1 LLSNVTGPDTQ
12 YLMLLYTFLFL
23 IGSEYVGLGNYV
35 PLYRALPLALGLSA
49 LVLIAVVSKYNA
61 SEAFKYKSVN
71 YTLILVFLT
80 MSAMAHGFVRTEAI
94 EPTKTLVGYLIYT
107 IICIFLISEKKE
119 FRLYILV
126 FTLIHV
132 AMVVINVDKLG
143 AERVGSYK
151 AGFFLGDGNDFA
163 WSLNLTFP
171 LALLL
176 ATTTK
181 KILFKYLYF
190 TSAAAIIV
198 GIVGTQSRGAT
209 IALAV
214 GLLYYLI
221 FISTKKLAGILLLA
235 LIVLGVM
242 LFSPSGYFDR
252 MGTISSYEEDTSA
265 MGRIKAWNTAI
276 EMAVDHPILG
286 VGAGSF
292 NSAYGRIYRKPSD
305 PVRWISTH
313 SIYFKVL
320 AEYGFTGILIF
331 LLIIWHSI
339 KVNISTIKL
348 IKENQNNLIDITTL
362 WPHCL
367 IWSIIC
373 WAVNGVFL
381 TGFSY
386 PHLYLLTGISVALNR
401 IVLNEIETADPLAP
415 APPPKKVRK
424 F

>member
-1 LLSNVTGPDTQ
+1 
-12 YLMLLYTFLFL
+12 MLLYTFLFL

>member
-1 LLSNVTGPDTQ
+1 
-12 YLMLLYTFLFL
+12 M
-23 IGSEYVGLGNYV
+23 
-35 PLYRALPLALGLSA
+35 
-49 LVLIAVVSKYNA
+49 
-61 SEAFKYKSVN
+61 
-71 YTLILVFLT
+71 
-80 MSAMAHGFVRTEAI
+80 
-94 EPTKTLVGYLIYT
+94 
-107 IICIFLISEKKE
+107 
-119 FRLYILV
+119 
-126 FTLIHV
+126 
-132 AMVVINVDKLG
+132 DKLG

-176 ATTTK
+176 AATTK